1 MLYPKKQEMMASSMS
16 IKINNSYL
24 NFLMEA
30 AREDNNRRMLQFQG
44 KKTLVFQYIHSY
56 KESQPFLE
64 RSPTLTVLLCMTVR
78 LFLYLL
84 SPVIGA
90 EDILISKNTKQNK
103 TKQTFLLRHTIKTA
117 KHNGNGPCFSAGAK
131 YNRKEL
137 DPA

>member
-44 KKTLVFQYIHSY
+44 EKKVLVFQYIQSY

-64 RSPTLTVLLCMTVR
+64 RSPTLIVLLCMIVR
-78 LFLYLL
+78 LFL
-84 SPVIGA
+84 
-90 EDILISKNTKQNK
+90 LI
-103 TKQTFLLRHTIKTA
+103 
-117 KHNGNGPCFSAGAK
+117 C
-131 YNRKEL
+131 
-137 DPA
+137 